1 MECKKPEFT
10 EEMRARLNSMVRLLR
25 QRFYTKQELMEIY
38 NLGER
43 QIRMAVTEI
52 SHRLPV
58 ISTSGTNNGY
68 KIATTPEELALVETS
83 WAELSSRIEELQKRI
98 NPLIKFRDKI
108 KYGEVL

>member
-1 MECKKPEFT
+1 MEVKKPEFT
-10 EEMRARLNSMVRLLR
+10 DEMRARLNSMVKLLR
-25 QRFYTKQELMEIY
+25 KRFYTKQELMEIY

-43 QIRMAVTEI
+43 QIRMAITEI

-83 WAELSSRIEELQKRI
+83 WAELSSRIKELTKRI
-98 NPLIKFRDKI
+98 QPLTKFRDKI
-108 KYGEVL
+108 KYGA